1 MLMGSRKPTLSP
13 HPGEISCCQQSRLD
27 NVSRGKWGV
36 AIPIYKNTYKLLI
49 ELLRILIIEY
59 LRLVLYA

>member
-36 AIPIYKNTYKLLI
+36 KGERSGESKDKMVL
-49 ELLRILIIEY
+49 EL
-59 LRLVLYA
+59 

>member
-36 AIPIYKNTYKLLI
+36 AIYTRNISTI
-49 ELLRILIIEY
+49 ELFKNLITST
-59 LRLVLYA
+59 LYDS

>member
-1 MLMGSRKPTLSP
+1 MFNVTMLMGSRKPTLSP

-36 AIPIYKNTYKLLI
+36 AKYQEYIYNRTFGEFNYDSY
-49 ELLRILIIEY
+49 E
-59 LRLVLYA
+59 